1 MPKITLIGAGS
12 HAFAR
17 RLLTD
22 ILTWPS
28 LEIATLSL
36 MDIDATKVETM
47 ATLTR
52 KMVAQQGVAA
62 RVEATTDLQ
71 TALAGADYVVVSI
84 RVGDSRSH
92 VTVPLKYGINQ
103 AVGDTSGPG
112 GVFYFLK
119 NAPAMIEIA
128 QTMEEICPDALMLN
142 YTNPM
147 VMLCGAIDQLT
158 DIRYVGLCHSVQ
170 GTAAHLADY
179 IGAPVD
185 EISYW
190 AAGINHMAWFLE
202 YEWNGQDAYPLIW
215 QAMTKPEVYERDVV
229 KFEILKHFGGFVS
242 ESSIHMSEYTPY
254 FRRTPEMLERYF
266 NERMWGVSGRGSSM
280 EDRVAMWA
288 ERRKAQDEELQCLAY
303 GDEPLPMERSH
314 EFCTR
319 ILNAIETNVPYV
331 FNGNV
336 RNTDL
341 ITNLLRGS
349 IVEVPIMADRGG
361 LHPCHVGDLPPGLA
375 ALNRTSLNVQEL
387 AVTGFVQG
395 EREYIYQAVQM
406 DPLTASLL
414 TLDQIRAMVDEMCEA
429 DRQYLTI

>member
-12 HAFAR
+12 HVFAR
-17 RLLTD
+17 RLITD

-28 LEIATLSL
+28 LQDATLCL
-36 MDIDATKVETM
+36 MDIDGPKVETM
-47 ATLTR
+47 AALAR
-52 KMVAQQGVAA
+52 RMVAQQGVGA
-62 RVEATTDLQ
+62 RVEATTDLA
-71 TALAGADYVVVSI
+71 TALEGADYVVVSI

-92 VTVPLKYGINQ
+92 VTIPLKYGINQ

-147 VMLCGAIDQLT
+147 VMLCWAIDWLT

-170 GTAAHLADY
+170 GTATQLAEY
-179 IGAPVD
+179 IGASME

-202 YEWNGQDAYPLIW
+202 YNWNGEDAYPLIW
-215 QAMTKPEVYERDVV
+215 EAMQKPEVYERDVV
-229 KFEILKHFGGFVS
+229 KFEILKHFGAFVS

-254 FRRTPEMLERYF
+254 FRRTPEMLQRF
-266 NERMWGVSGRGSSM
+266 FTERMWGVSAWGSSM
-280 EDRVAMWA
+280 EDRAAMWA
-288 ERRKAQDEELQCLAY
+288 ERRKAQDEELKRLAY
-303 GDEPLPMERSH
+303 GDEMLPMERSH

-319 ILNAIETNVPYV
+319 ILNAIETHVPYV

-336 RNTDL
+336 CNTDL
-341 ITNLLRGS
+341 ITNLLRGG

-387 AVTGFVQG
+387 AVTGFVEG

-414 TLDQIRAMVDEMCEA
+414 TLDEIRSMVDEMFEA
-429 DRQYLTI
+429 DADYITI